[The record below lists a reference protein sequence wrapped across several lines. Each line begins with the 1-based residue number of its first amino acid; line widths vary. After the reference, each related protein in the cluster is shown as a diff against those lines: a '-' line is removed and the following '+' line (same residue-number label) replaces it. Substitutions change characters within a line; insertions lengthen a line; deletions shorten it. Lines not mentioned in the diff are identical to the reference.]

1 MAITQN
7 FYPTFFQK
15 SLKSTSGTNFDPSGD
30 TLACTMTLFSGSGGD
45 FNPSHSLSGSLS
57 GSLAN
62 SGKPCSVTMTLNSD
76 TLKFSVPDVTWDV
89 PGTFTDAVLSTTT
102 GGHLFMHFDMG
113 ATITPAGQFTLSMTE
128 GEEPQIDFVP
138 A

>member
-1 MAITQN
+1 MAVTQN

-15 SLKSTSGTNFDPSGD
+15 SLKGTSDTNFDPSGN

-45 FNPSHSLSGSLS
+45 FDPSHSLSGSLS
-57 GSLAN
+57 GALSG
-62 SGKPCSVTMTLNSD
+62 SGKPCSVTMSLDSD
-76 TLKFSVPDVTWDV
+76 TLKFSVPNVTWATS

-113 ATITPAGQFTLSMTE
+113 ATITPSGQFTLVMTS
-128 GEEPQIDFVP
+128 GQEPRIDLVP
-138 A
+138 